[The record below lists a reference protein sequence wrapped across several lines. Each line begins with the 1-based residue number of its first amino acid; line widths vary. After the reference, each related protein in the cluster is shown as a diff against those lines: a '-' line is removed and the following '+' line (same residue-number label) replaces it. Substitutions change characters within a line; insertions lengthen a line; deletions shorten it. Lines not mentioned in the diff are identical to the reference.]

1 MDSPN
6 SIWTTLIPL
15 LSTLALLSRAPDF
28 SWTTC
33 VPYMLPMLI
42 PLLARLP
49 SWSACMTHLRGGWTV
64 FLSKPTLS
72 FTSRLKMRLWDEE
85 PNSLVRS
92 FSTVLWE
99 WNRLNKVTNCKH
111 LLEEA
116 ASSRYYEEP
125 TSNVLP
131 FFVDDVTNRFWNV
144 DRPEIL
150 YTMWVERTTDREG
163 MVYSEVLLKIDF
175 MGANAN
181 PNSVIDHLEMVGREA
196 KRIGAERH
204 RVQRVLVSKTREANE
219 EGVRGPA
226 FMAYEFHTTSG
237 FSNFFCE
244 EAETVRADLRHFLD
258 NKASYARTGRP
269 WTYTVLNEGPPGVGK
284 TKLVKAIAAMTGY
297 TLIVINLA
305 HIKSAQ
311 MLYEAFHT
319 TTLAGETVP
328 HDKRLYYIPEVDTQM
343 FEALKART
351 NDAAGLVAGR
361 NAAAV
366 LAAVT
371 AANAANAA
379 NAVTAA
385 AATGAAVANTVGGKP
400 ATVSLSGF
408 TEDKAPT
415 LGEILNVLDGVP
427 ERHGHILILD
437 TNHLA
442 DLDPALIRPGRVDR
456 ILSWRKLSSD
466 STRRFLE
473 NYYSVTIPKT
483 VVFPDRMYSAAELQ
497 SLAAQRETWETFGE
511 TTRSRRRAGNRIDR

>member
-1 MDSPN
+1 MDTST
-6 SIWTTLIPL
+6 SIWTTTLIPL
-15 LSTLALLSRAPDF
+15 LSTLALLSRSPDF
-28 SWTTC
+28 SWATC

-42 PLLARLP
+42 PLLARMP
-49 SWSACMTHLRGGWTV
+49 KWTTITGCFRGGCAV
-64 FLSKPTLS
+64 LLKKPELS
-72 FTSRLKMRLWDEE
+72 FTARLKLRSWDDE
-85 PNSLVRS
+85 PNSVVRN

-99 WNRLNKVTNCKH
+99 WNRFNKVANCKH

-116 ASSRYYEEP
+116 TAIRYYDEQ
-125 TSNVLP
+125 SNTTPP
-131 FFVDDVTNRFWNV
+131 FFVDDAVNRFWNV
-144 DRPEIL
+144 DCPDVL

-163 MVYSEVLLKIDF
+163 TIFSEVLVRIDF
-175 MGANAN
+175 MALHAN
-181 PNSVIDHLEMVGREA
+181 PNRVIEHLEFIAKEA

-204 RVQRVLVSKTREANE
+204 RVQRVLVSTTRTDSGE

-237 FSNFFCE
+237 FNNFFCE
-244 EAETVRADLRHFLD
+244 EAETVRADLRHFLE
-258 NKASYARTGRP
+258 NKASYTRTGRP

-305 HIKSAQ
+305 HIKTAQ

-328 HDKRLYYIPEVDTQM
+328 HDKRLYYIPEVDTQL
-343 FEALKART
+343 FEALKSRK
-351 NDAAGLVAGR
+351 NDAETEGLT
-361 NAAAV
+361 AAAS
-366 LAAVT
+366 AA
-371 AANAANAA
+371 AAAAAAAASTVA
-379 NAVTAA
+379 NAVAVTNAKAA
-385 AATGAAVANTVGGKP
+385 AAGKQSVVAMPGLVE
-400 ATVSLSGF
+400 S
-408 TEDKAPT
+408 KAPT

-466 STRRFLE
+466 SMRRFLE

-483 VVFPDRMYSAAELQ
+483 VVFPDRVYSAAELQ
-497 SLAAQRETWETFGE
+497 SLAAQRDSWETFGAE
-511 TTRSRRRAGNRIDR
+511 KLRSARRTTGRIDR